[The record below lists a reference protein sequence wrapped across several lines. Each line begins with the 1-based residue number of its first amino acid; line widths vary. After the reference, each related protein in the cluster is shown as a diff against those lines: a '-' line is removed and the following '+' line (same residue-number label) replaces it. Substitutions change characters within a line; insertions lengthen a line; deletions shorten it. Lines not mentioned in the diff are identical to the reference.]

1 MNDLETS
8 TSPTLQSSTPPIKSR
23 EWWRTACKDL
33 TFFNSNIMPMCWDD
47 KFHDFGEIHAK
58 ICHHLDP
65 YYQKNSQIWFSAHR
79 GSGKSTQLM
88 GFMVWWMVHAI
99 VNGKSDAMIYNT
111 ATKENAW
118 NMSADIKHSLLN
130 NEFLQWL
137 YPEIPRQENSW
148 HDMTKNRIQYRHIK
162 LDFSSLETTL
172 VSRHYPKWIND
183 DLENDI
189 NAKSEYARTELIKTW
204 KYQKAI
210 LTKIKGRNTGIEI
223 EVGTPYHVNGLT
235 WMIRKM
241 KGFSKIE
248 IPCYIDRDKY
258 KGVWYKELY
267 TVEDFEQKRDVMGTA
282 IFCTPAETPILM
294 ADWSLKKIVDVKVGD
309 EVVGFT
315 VGIGMKGKYVKTMVK
330 NVFKGEDL
338 VYNVEMES
346 GGKLRCNREH
356 KWFSGRLEELKNKK
370 SSHHKLYK
378 KIRSKTN
385 LIRLL
390 DITEEKDLAKLK
402 AWAYLGGIVDGEGGC
417 KHSGIFISQNKK
429 ANPEVYKKIKQT
441 LDFLEIQYTE
451 GTSIRNNVHKDQI
464 DGHLIVTGESNY
476 FYLKG
481 GRQLYFDLIRY
492 SNLAKTRQ
500 LQDKMWKHNGFANRK
515 DKTGE
520 LIPEKTRSVYGLE
533 TGTGNY
539 IAWGCLSQN
548 SAQYLLQPLSEE
560 DALCPETWIRYWDTL
575 PDVRW
580 RSMVVDPGGPDS
592 GKSDATGITICDT
605 DEFGNIYVVYAE
617 EHFVTPMKFC
627 DLIVGLKERYDVD
640 DCRIEKERFSTT
652 VADLF
657 RHRFPLFNIS
667 FVEHKGRSKGSASV
681 RGDSRI
687 WRLRQWFESKRIFIG
702 RNQKSFQDQ
711 VLTFPQPTTG
721 RDDMIDSLAYQLDI
735 RRIPKRK
742 SKLILPS
749 GREWEP
755 NVEAS
760 FEIEMDKVLA
770 NAQAKRE
777 GANNDS
783 SY

>member
-1 MNDLETS
+1 MSVLEPS
-8 TSPTLQSSTPPIKSR
+8 TSKQSPSTIPLIKNR
-23 EWWRTACKDL
+23 EWWRSAAQDL
-33 TFFNSNIMPMCWDD
+33 TFFNSMVMPMCWDD

-58 ICHHLDP
+58 MCRHLDP
-65 YYQKNSQIWFSAHR
+65 YYQKNSQIWLSAHR
-79 GSGKSTQLM
+79 GSGKTTQLM

-99 VNGKSDAMIYNT
+99 TNHVSDAMIYNT

-130 NEFLQWL
+130 NEFLHWI
-137 YPEIPRQENSW
+137 YPELPRQENSW
-148 HDMTKNRIQYRHIK
+148 DDMTKNRIRYRHIK

-172 VSRHYPKWIND
+172 VSRHYPKWLND

-189 NAKSEYARTELIKTW
+189 NAKSEYSRGELIKTW

-210 LTKIKGRNTGIEI
+210 LTKIKGRNVGIEI

-248 IPCYIDRDKY
+248 IPCYIDRDKH

-267 TVEDFEQKRDVMGTA
+267 TVEDFEQKRDVMGTS
-282 IFCTPAETPILM
+282 IF
-294 ADWSLKKIVDVKVGD
+294 
-309 EVVGFT
+309 
-315 VGIGMKGKYVKTMVK
+315 
-330 NVFKGEDL
+330 
-338 VYNVEMES
+338 
-346 GGKLRCNREH
+346 
-356 KWFSGRLEELKNKK
+356 
-370 SSHHKLYK
+370 
-378 KIRSKTN
+378 
-385 LIRLL
+385 
-390 DITEEKDLAKLK
+390 
-402 AWAYLGGIVDGEGGC
+402 
-417 KHSGIFISQNKK
+417 
-429 ANPEVYKKIKQT
+429 
-441 LDFLEIQYTE
+441 
-451 GTSIRNNVHKDQI
+451 
-464 DGHLIVTGESNY
+464 
-476 FYLKG
+476 
-481 GRQLYFDLIRY
+481 
-492 SNLAKTRQ
+492 
-500 LQDKMWKHNGFANRK
+500 
-515 DKTGE
+515 
-520 LIPEKTRSVYGLE
+520 
-533 TGTGNY
+533 
-539 IAWGCLSQN
+539 

-627 DLIVGLKERYDVD
+627 DLVVGLKERYDVD

-657 RHRFPLFNIS
+657 RHRYPLFNIS

-755 NVEAS
+755 SIEES
-760 FEIEMDKVLA
+760 FEREMDGVMAKVKS
-770 NAQAKRE
+770 NRE
-777 GANNDS
+777 GLNNDAS
-783 SY
+783 W

>member
-1 MNDLETS
+1 MSDSEIS
-8 TSPTLQSSTPPIKSR
+8 TLPPSPSPIPPIKNK
-23 EWWRTACKDL
+23 EWWRESAKDL
-33 TFFNSNIMPMCWDD
+33 TFFNSSIMPMCWDD
-47 KFHDFGEIHAK
+47 KFHDFGTIHAMM
-58 ICHHLDP
+58 CHHLDP
-65 YYQKNSQIWFSAHR
+65 YYQKNSQIWLSAHR
-79 GSGKSTQLM
+79 GSGKTTQLM
-88 GFMVWWMVHAI
+88 GFMTWWMVHAI
-99 VNGKSDAMIYNT
+99 VNGRSDSMIYNT

-118 NMSADIKHSLLN
+118 NISADVKHTLLN
-130 NEFLQWL
+130 NEFLHWV
-137 YPEIPRQENSW
+137 YPEMPRQENNW
-148 HDMTKNRIQYRHIK
+148 DDMTKNRIQYRHIK

-172 VSRHYPKWIND
+172 VSRHYPKWLND

-189 NAKSEYARTELIKTW
+189 NSKSEYSRGELIKTW

-241 KGFSKIE
+241 PGFSKVE
-248 IPCYIDRDKY
+248 IPCYIDRDKH

-267 TVEDFEQKRDVMGTA
+267 GVEDFEQKRDVMGTS

-294 ADWSLKKIVDVKVGD
+294 SDWSLKKIVDVKIGD
-309 EVVGFT
+309 EVVGFN
-315 VGIGMKGKYVKTMVK
+315 VGLDHKGKYVKSKVK
-330 NVFKGEDL
+330 NTFTGEDL

-346 GGKLRCNREH
+346 GATLRCNKKH
-356 KWFSGRLEELKNKK
+356 KWFSGRLEELKEHGT
-370 SSHHKLYK
+370 SYHKLYK
-378 KIRSKTN
+378 KIRRNTN
-385 LIRLL
+385 LVRLI
-390 DITEEKDLAKLK
+390 DVSEEKDPAKLI
-402 AWAYLGGIVDGEGGC
+402 AWSYLGGIVDGEGSC
-417 KHSGIFISQNKK
+417 KGSGIFIHQSPE
-429 ANPEVYKKIKQT
+429 ANPEVHAKIKAT
-441 LDFLEIQYTE
+441 LNFLGIRYSEINRSRI
-451 GTSIRNNVHKDQI
+451 GGHKAP
-464 DGHLIVTGESNY
+464 DGHLIVTSSINC

-481 GRQLYFDLIRY
+481 GKQLYFDLIRY
-492 SNLAKTRQ
+492 SDLAKKTQ
-500 LQDKMWKHNGFANRK
+500 LIKKMWKENGFANRK

-520 LIPEKTRSVYGLE
+520 LRPEKNRRVYGLE
-533 TGTGNY
+533 TETGNY
-539 IAWGCLSQN
+539 VAWGCLSSN

-627 DLIVGLKERYDVD
+627 DLVVGLKERYDVD

-755 NVEAS
+755 NIEAT
-760 FEIEMDKVLA
+760 FEVEMDGVMAKAKA
-770 NAQAKRE
+770 NRE
-777 GANNDS
+777 GFNNDAS
-783 SY
+783 W